1 MNKRIKRILLTLI
14 ISVSFAF
21 MFINL
26 NVKAAVDINDITN
39 EELYNETNTYEYTFG
54 DAINK
59 ETYEIEDKKEYSYK
73 PRYDLNSRNNQIV
86 DTEDAR
92 ITVFTH
98 GWTGSYSDWI
108 DDNSPDKSLV
118 TKLANVLDANVY
130 VFRFVKEEDEFTF
143 YINDI

>member
-59 ETYEIEDKKEYSYK
+59 DKTK
-73 PRYDLNSRNNQIV
+73 PYQC
-86 DTEDAR
+86 
-92 ITVFTH
+92 
-98 GWTGSYSDWI
+98 
-108 DDNSPDKSLV
+108 
-118 TKLANVLDANVY
+118 
-130 VFRFVKEEDEFTF
+130 
-143 YINDI
+143 